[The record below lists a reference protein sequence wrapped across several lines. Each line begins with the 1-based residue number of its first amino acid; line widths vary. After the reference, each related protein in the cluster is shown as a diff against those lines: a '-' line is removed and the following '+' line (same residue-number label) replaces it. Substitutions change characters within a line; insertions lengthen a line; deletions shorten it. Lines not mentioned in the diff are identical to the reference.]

1 MADLIDLREDKS
13 YDKALALAEKHLE
26 SAIKSGGDLA
36 EYLAVAMIEAAVNQS
51 SEIADP
57 EELADF
63 LRELADSLIGEDDD
77 AELDD
82 EDDDKERDD
91 R

>member
-26 SAIKSGGDLA
+26 AAMKSSGDLA
-36 EYLAVAMIEAAVNQS
+36 DYLPVAMIEAAVNQT

-63 LRELADSLIGEDDD
+63 LRELADSLIG
-77 AELDD
+77 DD
-82 EDDDKERDD
+82 EDGDEDDEERDD

>member
-1 MADLIDLREDKS
+1 
-13 YDKALALAEKHLE
+13 
-26 SAIKSGGDLA
+26 
-36 EYLAVAMIEAAVNQS
+36 MIEAAVNQT

-63 LRELADSLIGEDDD
+63 LRELADSLIG
-77 AELDD
+77 DD
-82 EDDDKERDD
+82 EDIEEEDEDRDD

>member
-1 MADLIDLREDKS
+1 MPDLIDLREDKS

-26 SAIKSGGDLA
+26 TAMKSSGDLA
-36 EYLAVAMIEAAVNQS
+36 DYLPVAMIEAAVNQS

-63 LRELADSLIGEDDD
+63 LRELADSILGDDSG
-77 AELDD
+77 D
-82 EDDDKERDD
+82 EEEEERDD

>member
-13 YDKALALAEKHLE
+13 YDKALSLAEKHLE
-26 SAIKSGGDLA
+26 TAIKSSGDLA

-51 SEIADP
+51 SELADP

-63 LRELADSLIGEDDD
+63 LRELADGIIGDDKGG
-77 AELDD
+77 D
-82 EDDDKERDD
+82 EDEDKDRDD